1 MVLDYRPPRK
11 EEIQYVSDL
20 VHGRHHKDAVAL
32 VAAAAVG
39 MLFGLA
45 VVTSSIASGNRNVD
59 LVFIVAC
66 VAVCTAAVAVIVGL
80 IMVSVRTIVAV
91 CRVWKPA
98 RAITGIA
105 VAYAVL
111 RLARRIP
118 IWLIIPSQII
128 MDVVLGFVMGT
139 LTLLLFTILL
149 RFIFFIRCN
158 IKGVDDE
165 ELVAANISA
174 TSRGRQDGDAVDDA
188 TWNDREGS
196 DTAAGHRP

>member
-32 VAAAAVG
+32 VAAVVVG
-39 MLFGLA
+39 SLFGLA
-45 VVTSSIASGNRNVD
+45 IVASSIASGNEDVD

-66 VAVCTAAVAVIVGL
+66 VAVCAATVAVIVGL
-80 IMVSVRTIVAV
+80 IMASVRTIVAV

-98 RAITGIA
+98 RVITGVA
-105 VAYAVL
+105 VVYAVL

-139 LTLLLFTILL
+139 LILLLFTILL

-165 ELVAANISA
+165 EIVAANISA
-174 TSRGRQDGDAVDDA
+174 TPRGHRDGDAADDA
-188 TWNDREGS
+188 ARADRRGLDDVANRQS
-196 DTAAGHRP
+196 

>member
-32 VAAAAVG
+32 VAAVVVG
-39 MLFGLA
+39 SLFGLA
-45 VVTSSIASGNRNVD
+45 IVAASIASGNEDVD

-66 VAVCTAAVAVIVGL
+66 VAVCAATVAVIVGL
-80 IMVSVRTIVAV
+80 IMASVRTIVAV

-98 RAITGIA
+98 RVITGVA

-139 LTLLLFTILL
+139 LILLLFTILL

-165 ELVAANISA
+165 EIVAANISA
-174 TSRGRQDGDAVDDA
+174 TPRGHRDGDAADDA
-188 TWNDREGS
+188 AQDDRRGLDGVANRQS
-196 DTAAGHRP
+196 

>member
-20 VHGRHHKDAVAL
+20 VHGRHHKDAIAL
-32 VAAAAVG
+32 VAAAAGG
-39 MLFGLA
+39 MLFGLR
-45 VVTSSIASGNRNVD
+45 VLTSRNASGNRNSA

-66 VAVCTAAVAVIVGL
+66 VAVCAAAVAVIVGL

-128 MDVVLGFVMGT
+128 MDAVLGFVMGT

-174 TSRGRQDGDAVDDA
+174 TSRGRQDGAAVDDA
-188 TWNDREGS
+188 TWNYREGS